1 MAFVSWGWHL
11 ARMHQIKNSETDHR
25 TCKTRAPLTSSVA
38 LLVYITYMF
47 RLPARPNDLL
57 HWAHYPWKRPFLSLS
72 LSQGA
77 EKHLISIVSLLLS
90 HFSDSRVQGELQVS
104 SGKERRIF
112 KALQICWV
120 LPNVIS
126 LPILWV
132 WCLGTIFGNWNLY
145 HLCPVCSH
153 PTRALLSG
161 VKDAFFWCN
170 TYECILDYK
179 WEKQQCS
186 IWFKSRIR
194 QM

>member
-104 SGKERRIF
+104 SGKERRLYLLSFAKRYIATHTVRGF
-112 KALQICWV
+112 GVLEPFLEIGTYALYA
-120 LPNVIS
+120 
-126 LPILWV
+126 PI
-132 WCLGTIFGNWNLY
+132 TPT
-145 HLCPVCSH
+145 HLCIVIGCQRCPLLVQHTWVH
-153 PTRALLSG
+153 PRLFIS
-161 VKDAFFWCN
+161 
-170 TYECILDYK
+170 
-179 WEKQQCS
+179 EKSNSVPFLQTEL
-186 IWFKSRIR
+186 
-194 QM
+194 

>member
-77 EKHLISIVSLLLS
+77 EKHFISIVSLLLS
-90 HFSDSRVQGELQVS
+90 HFYDSVRFKGSCRCLLEKSDGFINLLSFAKRYIATHTVGLVS
-104 SGKERRIF
+104 WNHFWKLES
-112 KALQICWV
+112 LSPMPCM
-120 LPNVIS
+120 LP
-126 LPILWV
+126 
-132 WCLGTIFGNWNLY
+132 
-145 HLCPVCSH
+145 

-161 VKDAFFWCN
+161 VKDALFWCN
-170 TYECILDYK
+170 THECILDYK
-179 WEKQQCS
+179 WEKQQCYYNY
-186 IWFKSRIR
+186 KL
-194 QM
+194 